1 MSVSGNH
8 ANKYP
13 DAVVKATRPGISTF
27 YKHEIDT
34 LIRDEMWKQ
43 PKAILNILTKRRT
56 DGVPGYDAPLPELR
70 QIRNY
75 KRNMNTPHNNEYEE
89 VLKRIKDLST
99 GLEELDE
106 ATAFAYGVK
115 MGTGSDNDPL
125 IICFSSKYLLGG
137 IARFSHHYSVFHI
150 DGTYKNIKNRFP
162 VIVYGRSDTNGQLH
176 VVSIAIVSAETTA
189 TYTHFYR

>member
-1 MSVSGNH
+1 MNNITTLSVSGNH

-13 DAVVKATRPGISTF
+13 DDVDKATRPGISTF
-27 YKHEIDT
+27 YKHEIHT
-34 LIRDEMWKQ
+34 LIREEMWKQ

-106 ATAFAYGVK
+106 IESYGLECLYKGRHHTHTINFNTKSCTCRWFLAFAVC
-115 MGTGSDNDPL
+115 SH
-125 IICFSSKYLLGG
+125 IIGACDQYNRELQG
-137 IARFSHHYSVFHI
+137 
-150 DGTYKNIKNRFP
+150 YKATRAF
-162 VIVYGRSDTNGQLH
+162 VYKAKRGRKP
-176 VVSIAIVSAETTA
+176 
-189 TYTHFYR
+189 

>member
-1 MSVSGNH
+1 LSVSGNH

-13 DAVVKATRPGISTF
+13 DAVDKATRPGISTF

-34 LIRDEMWKQ
+34 LIREEMWKQ
-43 PKAILNILTKRRT
+43 PKAILKILTKRRT

-99 GLEELDE
+99 GLEELMKQPHSHMELKWEQDQIM
-106 ATAFAYGVK
+106 TRLLFVSPQN
-115 MGTGSDNDPL
+115 T
-125 IICFSSKYLLGG
+125 YLE
-137 IARFSHHYSVFHI
+137 V
-150 DGTYKNIKNRFP
+150 
-162 VIVYGRSDTNGQLH
+162 
-176 VVSIAIVSAETTA
+176 
-189 TYTHFYR
+189 